1 MINYTEV
8 IKLLKAESKRWIR
21 RVHQLPVESSKGH
34 IVAENIEAPENYPAF
49 DKSAMDGFAIAEEGH
64 CEYDLIGVVAA
75 GQTHDYELNSNQCFQ
90 VMTGASIP
98 INTLKIVR
106 QEFCELNENKIIIQY
121 EDTENILKE
130 GEDFVKGDKIITA
143 GQKLNSA
150 HAGLL
155 AALGITHVPVFEP
168 IHIGI
173 LSTGQE
179 LVEID
184 KPTNPSQVRNSNAVM
199 LKSCVLDLNCR
210 VNDYGIVPDDANILE
225 ERLHDALEENDVVLI
240 TGGASKGKFDYVKPV
255 CKRIGVEFVF
265 EGVKMRPGKPVSY
278 GSFGTRGVFV
288 LPGSP
293 VAALTCFLVLVK
305 PFLQV
310 RRHAQTIQLV
320 LAENLTP
327 QKLGFTSFIPGRL
340 NETGQVLPVKFHG
353 SGHIYALADA
363 ELLIKIDDDSGPK
376 YKGDSVDCI
385 LLALSTGT

>member
-8 IKLLKAESKRWIR
+8 TKLLKTESKRWIR
-21 RVHQLPVESSKGH
+21 RVHKLPVESCKGH
-34 IVAENIEAPENYPAF
+34 ILAENIEAPENYPAF

-64 CEYDLIGVVAA
+64 SEYDLVGVIAA
-75 GQTHDYELNSNQCFQ
+75 GQTHDYQLSSNQCFQ
-90 VMTGASIP
+90 IMTGASIP
-98 INTLKIVR
+98 TNTIKVMR
-106 QEFCELNENKIIIQY
+106 QEFCELNQNKMIIKN
-121 EDTENILKE
+121 EDAENILRK
-130 GEDFVKGDKIITA
+130 GEDFNKGDKIISA

-155 AALGITHVPVFEP
+155 AALGIIEVPVFES

-179 LVEID
+179 LVKID
-184 KPTNPSQVRNSNAVM
+184 QAPNPSQVRNSNAVM
-199 LKSCVLDLNCR
+199 LKSCVLDLNCK
-210 VNDYGIVPDDANILE
+210 VSDYGIVPDDPTILE
-225 ERLHDALEENDVVLI
+225 ERLHHALEENDVVLI

-305 PFLQV
+305 PFLQI
-310 RRHAQTIQLV
+310 HNKAKTIQLI
-320 LAENLTP
+320 LADDLKP
-327 QKLGFTSFIPGRL
+327 QKRNFTSFIPGRL
-340 NETGQVLPVKFHG
+340 NDNGQVVPVKFHG

-363 ELLIKIDDDSGPK
+363 ELLVKIDEDSEPK
-376 YKGDSVDCI
+376 HKGDSVDCI

>member
-8 IKLLKAESKRWIR
+8 TKLLKTESKRWIR
-21 RVHQLPVESSKGH
+21 RVHKLPVESCKGH
-34 IVAENIEAPENYPAF
+34 ILAKNIEAPENYPAF

-64 CEYDLIGVVAA
+64 CEYNLVGVIAA
-75 GQTHDYELNSNQCFQ
+75 GQIHDYQLSSNQCFQ
-90 VMTGASIP
+90 IMTGASIP
-98 INTLKIVR
+98 VNTLKVIR
-106 QEFCELNENKIIIQY
+106 QEFCEFNQNKMIIQN
-121 EDTENILKE
+121 EDTENILRK
-130 GEDFVKGDKIITA
+130 GEDFNKGDKIISV

-155 AALGITHVPVFEP
+155 AALGIIEVPVFES
-168 IHIGI
+168 IQIGI

-179 LVEID
+179 LVEINQA
-184 KPTNPSQVRNSNAVM
+184 TNPSQVRNSNAVM
-199 LKSCVLDLNCR
+199 LKSCVLDLNCK
-210 VNDYGIVPDDANILE
+210 VSDYGIVPDDPEILE
-225 ERLHDALEENDVVLI
+225 ERLHYALEENDVVLI

-305 PFLQV
+305 PFLQI
-310 RRHAQTIQLV
+310 RNKAKTIQLI
-320 LAENLTP
+320 LAEDLIP
-327 QKLGFTSFIPGRL
+327 QKRNFTSFIPGRL
-340 NETGQVLPVKFHG
+340 NNNGQVVPVKFHG

-363 ELLIKIDDDSGPK
+363 ELLVKIDEDSEPK